1 MTRVGRVVGLTLR
14 EMKASVRPGITTGE
28 LDQVGA
34 EVLRRHGARSAPQV
48 LYGFPAATCIS
59 LNDEAVHGIPGPRP
73 LRPGDLVKLDVTAE
87 LDGYIA
93 DAAITVPLDA
103 ATARDRR
110 LCSAAETSFHKALG
124 AARAGRAVNEIGRS
138 VEMEVRRLGFRV
150 IRELRGHGVG
160 RAIHEEPTVPN
171 YCDRWQRQRLT
182 EGLVITIEPI
192 IAAGKGKAVM
202 DDDGWTVR
210 TADGSRSAHFEHTIM
225 VTRNQPI
232 LLTAV

>member
-1 MTRVGRVVGLTLR
+1 
-14 EMKASVRPGITTGE
+14 MKARVRPGMTTGE
-28 LDQVGA
+28 LDRIGA
-34 EVLRRHGARSAPQV
+34 EVLHRHGARSAPQV

-93 DAAITVPLDA
+93 DAAVTVPRESA
-103 ATARDRR
+103 RARDHR
-110 LCSAAETSFHKALG
+110 LCSAAETAFHKALG
-124 AARAGRAVNEIGRS
+124 AARAGRAVNEIGKS
-138 VEMEVRRLGFRV
+138 VETEVRRQGFRV

-182 EGLVITIEPI
+182 EGLLITIETI
-192 IAAGKGKAVM
+192 IAAGQGEALV
-202 DDDGWTVR
+202 GAGGGSAR
-210 TADGSRSAHFEHTIM
+210 TAEGRPSVHCDHTLR

-232 LLTAV
+232 LLTAL